1 MPEDPHK
8 PTDMR
13 AYRRQ
18 TERRLAIAVILA
30 LVLIGSVVIGL
41 VYGWPA
47 VFTGLLCL
55 LPGAGVFLLLWIV
68 LSVIERLSR
77 DL

>member
-1 MPEDPHK
+1 MGQKSNK

-18 TERRLAIAVILA
+18 TERRLVIAIVFV
-30 LVLIGSVVIGL
+30 LVLAGSVVIGL

-47 VFTGLLCL
+47 VFSGLLCL

-68 LSVIERLSR
+68 LTVIERLSR

>member
-1 MPEDPHK
+1 MRKEPHQ

-18 TERRLAIAVILA
+18 TERRLVIAVVLM
-30 LVLIGSVVIGL
+30 LVLMGSVVIGL

>member
-1 MPEDPHK
+1 MRKGPHK

-18 TERRLAIAVILA
+18 TERRLAVAVILA

-68 LSVIERLSR
+68 LSVIERLTR

>member
-1 MPEDPHK
+1 MSKGLKK

-18 TERRLAIAVILA
+18 TERRLVIAIVLM
-30 LVLIGSVVIGL
+30 LVLAGSVIIGL
-41 VYGWPA
+41 VYGWTS

-55 LPGAGVFLLLWIV
+55 LPGAGIFILLWVFLTG
-68 LSVIERLSR
+68 IEHITR
-77 DL
+77 D

>member
-1 MPEDPHK
+1 MRKGPNK

-13 AYRRQ
+13 AYRRR
-18 TERRLAIAVILA
+18 TERRLVVAIIFA

-41 VYGWPA
+41 VYGWPS

-55 LPGAGVFLLLWIV
+55 LPGAGIFLLLWIV
-68 LSVIERLSR
+68 LTIIERLSR

>member
-1 MPEDPHK
+1 MPKGLHK
-8 PTDMR
+8 PTDLR

-18 TERRLAIAVILA
+18 TERRLVIAIVFMLIL
-30 LVLIGSVVIGL
+30 VGSIVIGL

-68 LSVIERLSR
+68 LTVIERLGR

>member
-1 MPEDPHK
+1 MAKGPNK

-18 TERRLAIAVILA
+18 TERRLVIAIVFM

-47 VFTGLLCL
+47 VATGLLCL
-55 LPGAGVFLLLWIV
+55 LPGAGVFLILWIV
-68 LSVIERLSR
+68 LNVIERLSR

>member
-1 MPEDPHK
+1 MDREPLK

-18 TERRLAIAVILA
+18 TERRLVIAIIVMVT
-30 LVLIGSVVIGL
+30 LVGSVVIGL

-55 LPGAGVFLLLWIV
+55 LPGAGVFILLWLV
-68 LSVIERLSR
+68 LAIIERLSR
-77 DL
+77 D

>member
-1 MPEDPHK
+1 MGRHSND

-18 TERRLAIAVILA
+18 TERRLVIAVVCA
-30 LVLIGSVVIGL
+30 FVLLGSVVIGL
-41 VYGWPA
+41 VYGWPS
-47 VFTGLLCL
+47 VLTGLLCL
-55 LPGAGVFLLLWIV
+55 LPGAGIFLLLWIV
-68 LSVIERLSR
+68 LAIIERLSQ

>member
-1 MPEDPHK
+1 MRK
-8 PTDMR
+8 GSNSPTDMR

-18 TERRLAIAVILA
+18 TERRLVIAIIFA
-30 LVLIGSVVIGL
+30 LVPIGSVAIGL

-47 VFTGLLCL
+47 VFTGLICL
-55 LPGAGVFLLLWIV
+55 LPGAGIFLFLWIV
-68 LSVIERLSR
+68 LTIIERLSR

>member
-1 MPEDPHK
+1 MGKDSNL

-18 TERRLAIAVILA
+18 TERRLAIAVVLT

-55 LPGAGVFLLLWIV
+55 LPGAGVFLLLWVV
-68 LSVIERLSR
+68 LSVVERVSR

>member
-1 MPEDPHK
+1 MGKGPNK

-18 TERRLAIAVILA
+18 TERRLVIAIVFI
-30 LVLIGSVVIGL
+30 LVLAGSVVIGL

-68 LSVIERLSR
+68 LSVVERLSR

>member
-1 MPEDPHK
+1 MPKDPYK

-68 LSVIERLSR
+68 LSVVERLSR

>member
-1 MPEDPHK
+1 MSKRSHK

-18 TERRLAIAVILA
+18 TERRLAVAIVLM

-68 LSVIERLSR
+68 LSAVERLSR

>member
-18 TERRLAIAVILA
+18 TERRLVIAVILA
-30 LVLIGSVVIGL
+30 LALIGSVVIGL

-68 LSVIERLSR
+68 LSVVERLSR

>member
-1 MPEDPHK
+1 MRKGPNK

-18 TERRLAIAVILA
+18 TERRLVVAIIFA

-41 VYGWPA
+41 VYGWPS

-55 LPGAGVFLLLWIV
+55 LPGAGIFLLLWIV
-68 LSVIERLSR
+68 LTIIERLSR

>member
-1 MPEDPHK
+1 MVNRPNK
-8 PTDMR
+8 PTDTR

-18 TERRLAIAVILA
+18 TERRLVLAIILM

-47 VFTGLLCL
+47 MFTGLLCL
-55 LPGAGVFLLLWIV
+55 LPGAGVFLLLWIILTV
-68 LSVIERLSR
+68 FERLSQ
-77 DL
+77 D

>member
-1 MPEDPHK
+1 MRKGSHK

-18 TERRLAIAVILA
+18 TERRLVIAIIFM

-55 LPGAGVFLLLWIV
+55 LPGAGIFLLLWIV

>member
-1 MPEDPHK
+1 MPKGPHK
-8 PTDMR
+8 STDLR

-18 TERRLAIAVILA
+18 TERRLVIAIVFMLIL
-30 LVLIGSVVIGL
+30 VGSIVIGL

>member
-1 MPEDPHK
+1 MTSGPNK

-13 AYRRQ
+13 AYHRQ
-18 TERRLAIAVILA
+18 TERRLVIAIVFV

-55 LPGAGVFLLLWIV
+55 LPGAGVFLLLWIILTV
-68 LSVIERLSR
+68 FERLSQ
-77 DL
+77 D

>member
-1 MPEDPHK
+1 MANGPNK

-18 TERRLAIAVILA
+18 TERRLVIAIVLM
-30 LVLIGSVVIGL
+30 LVLIGSVVTGL

-55 LPGAGVFLLLWIV
+55 LPGAGVFLVLWIV
-68 LSVIERLSR
+68 LTVFERMSQ
-77 DL
+77 D

>member
-1 MPEDPHK
+1 MRKEPHR

-18 TERRLAIAVILA
+18 TERRLVIAVVLM
-30 LVLIGSVVIGL
+30 LVLMGSVVIGL

>member
-1 MPEDPHK
+1 MANRPNK

-18 TERRLAIAVILA
+18 TERRLVIAII
-30 LVLIGSVVIGL
+30 LVLVLLGSVVIGL

-55 LPGAGVFLLLWIV
+55 LPGAGVFLVLWIV
-68 LSVIERLSR
+68 LNVIERLSQ
-77 DL
+77 D

>member
-1 MPEDPHK
+1 MSKRLKK

-18 TERRLAIAVILA
+18 TERRLVVAIVLM
-30 LVLIGSVVIGL
+30 LVLVGSVIIGL
-41 VYGWPA
+41 VYGWTS

-55 LPGAGVFLLLWIV
+55 LPGAGTFILLWA
-68 LSVIERLSR
+68 LLTGIERITR
-77 DL
+77 D

>member
-1 MPEDPHK
+1 MRKGSHK
-8 PTDMR
+8 LTDMR

-18 TERRLAIAVILA
+18 TERRLVIAIVLM
-30 LVLIGSVVIGL
+30 LVLSGSVVIGL

-55 LPGAGVFLLLWIV
+55 LPGAGIFLLLWIV
-68 LSVIERLSR
+68 LSIIERVSR

>member
-1 MPEDPHK
+1 MGKRANK

-18 TERRLAIAVILA
+18 TERHLVIAIIVMFV
-30 LVLIGSVVIGL
+30 LVGSLVIGL

-68 LSVIERLSR
+68 LAVIERLSR
-77 DL
+77 DS

>member
-1 MPEDPHK
+1 MPKDPHK

-18 TERRLAIAVILA
+18 TERRLVIAVILA
-30 LVLIGSVVIGL
+30 LALIGSVVIGL

-68 LSVIERLSR
+68 LSVVERLSR

>member
-1 MPEDPHK
+1 MRK
-8 PTDMR
+8 GSNSPTDMR

-18 TERRLAIAVILA
+18 TERRLVIAIIFA
-30 LVLIGSVVIGL
+30 LVLIGSVAIGL

-47 VFTGLLCL
+47 VFTGLICL
-55 LPGAGVFLLLWIV
+55 LPGAGIFLFLWIV
-68 LSVIERLSR
+68 LTIIERLSR

>member
-1 MPEDPHK
+1 MDKRPNK

-18 TERRLAIAVILA
+18 SERRLVVAVV
-30 LVLIGSVVIGL
+30 LVFVLVGSVVIGL

-55 LPGAGVFLLLWIV
+55 LPGAGIFVLLWLV
-68 LSVIERLSR
+68 LVVIERLSQ
-77 DL
+77 D

>member
-1 MPEDPHK
+1 MRKRLNK

-18 TERRLAIAVILA
+18 TERRLVVAIIFA

-41 VYGWPA
+41 IYGWPA

>member
-1 MPEDPHK
+1 MGQKPNK

-13 AYRRQ
+13 AYHHQ
-18 TERRLAIAVILA
+18 TERRLVVAIIFM
-30 LVLIGSVVIGL
+30 LVLGGSVVIGL

-55 LPGAGVFLLLWIV
+55 LPGAGIFLLLWIV
-68 LSVIERLSR
+68 LTIFEYLSQE
-77 DL
+77 

>member
-1 MPEDPHK
+1 MGKDSNK

-18 TERRLAIAVILA
+18 TERRLAIAVVLT

-55 LPGAGVFLLLWIV
+55 LPGAGVFLLLWIA

>member
-1 MPEDPHK
+1 MPKGPHK

-18 TERRLAIAVILA
+18 TERRLAIAIVLM

-68 LSVIERLSR
+68 LSIVERLSR

>member
-1 MPEDPHK
+1 MRKRPHR

-18 TERRLAIAVILA
+18 TERRLVIAIVFM

-41 VYGWPA
+41 IYGWPA
-47 VFTGLLCL
+47 VLTGLLCL

-68 LSVIERLSR
+68 LSVIERLIR

>member
-1 MPEDPHK
+1 MSKGPHK
-8 PTDMR
+8 PTDIR

-18 TERRLAIAVILA
+18 TERRLAIAAILA

-55 LPGAGVFLLLWIV
+55 LPGAGIFLFLWIG